1 MIIDLKGE
9 LTAKVDN
16 LQQLLKSRPSTH
28 YKVYKI
34 PKRSIGFRLIA
45 QPTKNLK
52 HVQRIIIDLLLNKI
66 KVHENATAY
75 IQGKNISFNASIHQ
89 KSNYLLKLDL
99 ENFFNSIKPNM
110 FFMELKRQNI
120 HLTYDDTVILEQLC
134 FWNRSKKK
142 NGSLVLSVGAPSSP
156 FISNALMYTFDK
168 ELSDFC
174 ISHNVSYSR
183 YADDMTFSTKEKNI
197 LQTIYKRVEFLLT
210 KYFASNLRVND
221 SKVVYSSKAHNRHV
235 TGVTLTN
242 DDQLSIGRT
251 KKRLISAMVHKF
263 KNNALD
269 LDDIHTLQGLIGYAY
284 SIEPVF
290 LKRLQT
296 KYGITILEDI
306 NKFSLRA

>member
-9 LTAKVDN
+9 LTEKVDD

-45 QPTKNLK
+45 QPTKKLK
-52 HVQRIIIDLLLNKI
+52 HVQRIIVGLLSREI

-75 IQGKNISFNASIHQ
+75 IQGKNIAFNASIHQ
-89 KSNYLLKLDL
+89 NSHYLLKLDL

-110 FFMELKRQNI
+110 LFKEFERQNV
-120 HLTYDDTVILEQLC
+120 HLTNDDAFLLEQLC

-156 FISNALMYTFDK
+156 FMSNALMFTFDK

-174 ISHNVSYSR
+174 SSQNVSYSR

-197 LQTIYKRVEFLLT
+197 LQTVHKQVIFLLS
-210 KYFASNLRVND
+210 KYFSGNLRIND
-221 SKVVYSSKAHNRHV
+221 SKIIYSSKAHNRHV

-242 DDQLSIGRT
+242 DNKLSIGRA
-251 KKRLISAMVHKF
+251 KKRLISAMVHNF
-263 KNNALD
+263 KNNTLAK
-269 LDDIHTLQGLIGYAY
+269 DDVQTLKGLIGYAH

-290 LKRLQT
+290 VTMLQK
-296 KYGITILEDI
+296 KYGENIIEAI
-306 NKFSLRA
+306 NKFI